1 MGEPLPASL
10 SLSFSRLSNVF
21 LISIVLSSASS
32 QCKQPPGLMLMILI
46 LMGQELHWD
55 VEPDLHITAIKLIIY
70 SVGTIRGPNNA
81 DGIYQSR
88 NEKMSLLS
96 PRNTF
101 FIAVNRT
108 VSTLLLLEH

>member
-32 QCKQPPGLMLMILI
+32 QCKQPPGLMLMIL
-46 LMGQELHWD
+46 MGQELHWD
-55 VEPDLHITAIKLIIY
+55 VEPDLHITAIKLRIY
-70 SVGTIRGPNNA
+70 CVGTIRGLNNA

-88 NEKMSLLS
+88 NEKKMSLLS

-101 FIAVNRT
+101 FRAVNRT